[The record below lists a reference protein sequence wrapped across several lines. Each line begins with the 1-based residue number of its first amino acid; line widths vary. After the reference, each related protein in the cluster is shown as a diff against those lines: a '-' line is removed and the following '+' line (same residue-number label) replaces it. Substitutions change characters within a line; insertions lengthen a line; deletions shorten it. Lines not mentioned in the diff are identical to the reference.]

1 MRKEGVE
8 LPVTRHHNKVVVL
21 IPTPII
27 LFVSVLL
34 LSSERGVT
42 DKMDGAYFERAKNK
56 KE

>member
-21 IPTPII
+21 IPTLII